1 MILWIVCLLIKSIES
16 FHSLNPSDLSCK
28 KRICHIVFNLIKYFH
43 NHLGDYRLITDQSSY
58 IITLDNTLSRLL
70 TKLWREQINDQPL
83 IFQSLWV
90 SV

>member
-28 KRICHIVFNLIKYFH
+28 KR
-43 NHLGDYRLITDQSSY
+43 DYRLITDQSSY

-70 TKLWREQINDQPL
+70 TKLWSEQINDQPL

-90 SV
+90 S

>member
-1 MILWIVCLLIKSIES
+1 
-16 FHSLNPSDLSCK
+16 
-28 KRICHIVFNLIKYFH
+28 
-43 NHLGDYRLITDQSSY
+43 DYRLITDQSSY